1 MGQKGGDG
9 SGEGGGKD
17 EGGREG
23 EGWKGRGEQVFVQLQ
38 VKSQF
43 ISIFHKNFFDEHDLW
58 IKKTTQSCI
67 LALIS
72 HTHIFICVIFF
83 RFDIFPVSKY

>member
-1 MGQKGGDG
+1 MGREVERMKGG
-9 SGEGGGKD
+9 
-17 EGGREG
+17 GRG

-43 ISIFHKNFFDEHDLW
+43 ISIFHNNFFDEHDLW

-72 HTHIFICVIFF
+72 HTHIFICVLFF

>member
-1 MGQKGGDG
+1 MGRAGERMKGG
-9 SGEGGGKD
+9 
-17 EGGREG
+17 GRG

-72 HTHIFICVIFF
+72 HTHIFICVLFF